1 MPSVCASDYEAAHFS
16 AAFSVALFG
25 CLRVGEFTLSKQSQ
39 MHQVIGIE
47 NIKFILNSGVQQID
61 LVIPASKTDQYGNDC
76 LVKIS
81 ENKSSICPVRL
92 LKHYLHLRPSFDGLF
107 CHYREKLLT
116 RYQFAAVLNKALNF
130 IRIDS
135 SRIKTHSFRIGAAT
149 MHFENGVSQE
159 DIQKMGRWKCDAYK
173 RYIR

>member
-1 MPSVCASDYEAAHFS
+1 MTADTGRYYKPIYLLLEITTPLIAYIWRCHGGTRLPISKELLSNLITVLPSVCASDYEAAHFS

-61 LVIPASKTDQYGNDC
+61 LVIPASKTDQYGNGC

-81 ENKSSICPVRL
+81 ENKS
-92 LKHYLHLRPSFDGLF
+92 
-107 CHYREKLLT
+107 
-116 RYQFAAVLNKALNF
+116 YQKTKVLSA
-130 IRIDS
+130 
-135 SRIKTHSFRIGAAT
+135 
-149 MHFENGVSQE
+149 
-159 DIQKMGRWKCDAYK
+159 RWGY
-173 RYIR
+173 